1 MKNNDP
7 VLDALGEQ
15 VGCYR
20 RLAKLARIQHEHV
33 RQSRMDQLIHVLQ
46 RREQVIEQM
55 SHYDRIVAP
64 ARQRWNEY
72 LAGLDP
78 DSRAKA
84 ESLLSETRSLLE
96 QITSA
101 DRDDALVLQQ
111 QKLNIGRQINKT
123 ASARQINRTYGIA
136 AYGQKPS
143 RMDLRQ

>member
-20 RLAKLARIQHEHV
+20 RLAKLAQIQHEHV
-33 RQSRMDQLIHVLQ
+33 RQSRTEQLLDVLQ
-46 RREQVIEQM
+46 SRARLIEQM

-72 LAGLDP
+72 LAELDP
-78 DSRAKA
+78 DSRARA
-84 ESLLSETRSLLE
+84 ESLLGETRFLLE

-101 DRDDALVLQQ
+101 DRDDALLLQQ
-111 QKLNIGRQINKT
+111 QKLNLGKQIHKT
-123 ASARQINRTYGIA
+123 SSARQINRTYGIA
-136 AYGQKPS
+136 AYGQRPA